1 MRKRILTMFALIL
14 TAVSGAW
21 AQSEWTNIVV
31 NGDMEGT
38 DVSCF
43 YVKESA
49 KSSNMYLAPITDGIG
64 KDNSRAIKLQSSD
77 KDVESWDTQFFIRL
91 PYVLPTGTQY
101 RFSFDYKTDK
111 DEEEDVKFDFQVAN
125 EPSQYV
131 WWTLDGWPAPGGTF
145 NTGWQHYEAEFTVSD
160 FEGKAGQKS
169 EQGDWLMLF
178 RTINFN
184 LSANHTATEFIF
196 DNVKVE
202 ILTSL
207 IPTLT
212 PEPVTDPKLMM
223 LNVTNT
229 AKNEW
234 QFTQLAGNVEVN
246 VTYYPQATADG
257 AVTATDAQAT
267 TDAPLV
273 TIDET
278 KLTGASGLMYFVSE
292 TETAPDYDAQGWT
305 DQVPNAKDYTEEKTL
320 YVWYYP
326 IGADGATDADIYSDG
341 DMNARALPVN
351 VLPEPTYNVE
361 FAEGTDP
368 NEWTASPN
376 TDVKKGQTVTV
387 TYSGTRKVIGVKAE
401 KKAAPKLLEF
411 EPLGV
416 KFYYYEGET
425 WGEAINN
432 HPENKTNGW
441 SIDEF
446 DSNVK
451 NNGRVLHENDHDDEI
466 KPDTPVNP
474 NIGYLW
480 GPES

>member
-223 LNVTNT
+223 LNRHRRTGHHRRT
-229 AKNEW
+229 ARHHRRDEAHRCFRTDVLRQRDRNRSRLRR
-234 QFTQLAGNVEVN
+234 TGLDR
-246 VTYYPQATADG
+246 PG
-257 AVTATDAQAT
+257 AQRQ
-267 TDAPLV
+267 
-273 TIDET
+273 
-278 KLTGASGLMYFVSE
+278 GLHR
-292 TETAPDYDAQGWT
+292 G
-305 DQVPNAKDYTEEKTL
+305 KDTL
-320 YVWYYP
+320 CV
-326 IGADGATDADIYSDG
+326 
-341 DMNARALPVN
+341 
-351 VLPEPTYNVE
+351 VLPH
-361 FAEGTDP
+361 
-368 NEWTASPN
+368 
-376 TDVKKGQTVTV
+376 
-387 TYSGTRKVIGVKAE
+387 R
-401 KKAAPKLLEF
+401 
-411 EPLGV
+411 
-416 KFYYYEGET
+416 
-425 WGEAINN
+425 
-432 HPENKTNGW
+432 
-441 SIDEF
+441 
-446 DSNVK
+446 
-451 NNGRVLHENDHDDEI
+451 R
-466 KPDTPVNP
+466 
-474 NIGYLW
+474 
-480 GPES
+480 